1 MSNDSAHKSNW
12 EIAEV
17 VFGIPFLLSIALQFL
32 VPLPFPQ
39 KVPAQALIPVGI
51 ALIILGVYLIVLGR
65 REFSRFNQPTDP
77 GRPTSRLIKTGVFS
91 ISRNPLYLGCV
102 FVLSGVSLTTNV
114 LWVAIMLLPSIIICH
129 YVLILPEEQY
139 LTDKFGEEYREYLNA
154 VPRWFGRK

>member
-17 VFGIPFLLSIALQFL
+17 VFGIPFLLSIALHFL
-32 VPLPFPQ
+32 IPLPFPQ
-39 KVPAQALIPVGI
+39 EVPGQVLIPVGI
-51 ALIILGVYLIVLGR
+51 ALIILGVSIILLGR
-65 REFSRFNQPTDP
+65 RAFSHFNQPTDP
-77 GRPTSRLIKTGVFS
+77 GRPTSRVIKTGVFS

-114 LWVAIMLLPSIIICH
+114 LWVAITLLPAIIICH

-139 LTDKFGEEYREYLNA
+139 LADKFCDEYKEYFNA
-154 VPRWFGRK
+154 VHRWLGRK